1 MASLTL
7 HCTPTLTLKKRV
19 SRKLKGQSFI
29 PIVLEQG
36 YTTEEA
42 DEALRGPFIALNGQ
56 EDSKMLIYVR
66 TAGVNSPDMKPLNWV
81 WRTAKEDM
89 AKGTGEE
96 RILHWDTDG
105 EGNDVLEV
113 EVELALS
120 NAGVHLT
127 TRQCTFENA

>member
-29 PIVLEQG
+29 LIVLEQG

-66 TAGVNSPDMKPLNWV
+66 TAGVNSPDMKPLSWV

-96 RILHWDTDG
+96 RTCIG
-105 EGNDVLEV
+105 
-113 EVELALS
+113 
-120 NAGVHLT
+120 
-127 TRQCTFENA
+127 TRTARAMTSWKSRSSWRCQTQVCI